1 MNPTKFGPLTK
12 YASMHF
18 DLADLRLF
26 VSIAEAGTLTLGA
39 RRAFLSPAAASAR
52 LKSLEKQIG
61 QQLLYRGNQGVAL
74 TLAGDKLLRHARI
87 ILRQVEHAKS
97 DFSDNLNDL
106 SGHIRIFANTTAVT
120 EFMPEVLGR
129 FMSDRP
135 RVTVELLERPARD
148 VVRGVADGAVD
159 LGIIAG
165 PTPIEQLQAIPF
177 STDRMVL
184 VTPLNHPLGQEGAI
198 AFSET
203 LPYEHVTLHEG
214 SSLNSFL
221 QEIVAQQGRPL
232 VTRIQLRSFEVMCRM
247 IEAGVGVGMLPESAA
262 IRYSKSMRLTI
273 RPLSDN
279 WAIRERKILVRDPD
293 ALPASAQALVGAIV
307 SHFGAPQ

>member
-1 MNPTKFGPLTK
+1 MAKSLLHRGATI
-12 YASMHF
+12 HF

-52 LKSLEKQIG
+52 LKSLEEQIG
-61 QQLLYRGNQGVAL
+61 QRLLYRDNHGVAL

-97 DFSDNLNDL
+97 DFSDGLSDL
-106 SGHIRIFANTTAVT
+106 TGHIRIFANTTAVT
-120 EFMPEVLGR
+120 EFMPEILGR
-129 FMSDRP
+129 FMTDRP

-148 VVRGVADGAVD
+148 VVRGVVDGAVD

-165 PTPIEQLQAIPF
+165 PTPIENLKAIQF

-184 VTPLNHPLGQEGAI
+184 VTPVGHPLAGEGAI

-262 IRYSKSMRLTI
+262 IRYSKNMRLTL

-279 WAIRERKILVRDPD
+279 WAIRERKVLVRDLD
-293 ALPASAQALVGAIV
+293 ALPACAQALIAAIV
-307 SHFGAPQ
+307 AHFGMPQ